1 MVSAAPAR
9 DAGVMTHVSSTSLS
23 STRPLGLTWLAV
35 SAPVATVAVVLVG
48 ISEQTLQR
56 SAGFLLLGLAAV
68 GVAVGAWVLSGTH
81 RRARDASYAASLL
94 WLAGAAVV
102 YPTQDFA
109 VDALWAA
116 GLPLLGAVLTALVA
130 WRSAPQG
137 R

>member
-1 MVSAAPAR
+1 MVSAAPAG
-9 DAGVMTHVSSTSLS
+9 DADGMTHANSTSLS
-23 STRPLGLTWLAV
+23 STRSLGITWLAV
-35 SAPVATVAVVLVG
+35 SAPVATVGVLLVG
-48 ISEQTLQR
+48 ISEQALQR
-56 SAGFLLLGLAAV
+56 SAGLLLLVLAAV
-68 GVAVGAWVLSGTH
+68 GVTLGAWVLSGAH

-94 WLAGAAVV
+94 WLVGAAVV

-130 WRSAPQG
+130 WRAAPQA